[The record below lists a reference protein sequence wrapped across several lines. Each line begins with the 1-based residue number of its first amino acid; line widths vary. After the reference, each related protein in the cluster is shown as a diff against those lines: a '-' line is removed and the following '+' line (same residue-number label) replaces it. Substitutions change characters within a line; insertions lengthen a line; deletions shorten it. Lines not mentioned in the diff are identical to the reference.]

1 MADFPVAKVS
11 SNSEPGAHKKGQF
24 GVALEP
30 EVVKICGYA
39 LVVGFIGG
47 LVAQGLLEL
56 IYFFTNLFFFGR
68 ISFAVAYPAHNH
80 LGLWVLIIPP
90 IGGLLVGILIY
101 FFEPTLKGHGIPEA
115 MEAVLFGHSR
125 MRLRVAILKPLATAF
140 AIGTGGPFGAE
151 GPIIQTGGAIG
162 SLLGQRLGLTPY
174 YRRVLLASGAAAGMA
189 ATFTAPLAG
198 VLVAIE
204 LLLFELRAR
213 SFIPVSLAAAVAT
226 GVRIHFAGWAPL
238 FPMPD
243 YKITGMRELW
253 LFALMGILMGVVGIA
268 MIRTLGWLEDFFDEL
283 PIKYAAIW
291 SPAIGALILGAIG
304 YFYPQVFGTSYD
316 TIRDM
321 LNDRMGAGSLI
332 GVAIAKFWALVI
344 SLGSGTTGGVFAP
357 SLVVGGGLGAAY
369 GIFFKH
375 FLPHL
380 VSDPGFYSLVAMA
393 AVFGGIARAPFTSIV
408 FLFELSHNPNSL
420 LPLIICVMISDGF
433 VRLFS
438 RDSIM
443 TVKLVKR
450 GLIISQDLSV
460 PVLMRARIDQV
471 MRQQFDVL
479 KGDEELRSVI
489 ERFIPGDIGF
499 IPVVNAA
506 GALIGIVEA
515 HDLLRIEPP
524 DHHFTMRELARKD
537 YVLAIPGESVDQVHR
552 DMMLKN
558 VENVVVVDSPRSLK
572 PVGIARANDILQLRR
587 WLLEE
592 ETGELRHE
600 TLDEPQESP
609 SVQLDGKAAAQQDPP
624 DKDQSRPAKR
634 TISR

>member
-1 MADFPVAKVS
+1 MADFPISEATA
-11 SNSEPGAHKKGQF
+11 NPEPGSDKKGQF
-24 GVALEP
+24 GIALEP
-30 EVVKICGYA
+30 QVIKICGYA
-39 LVVGFIGG
+39 LLIGLIGG

-56 IYFFTNLFFFGR
+56 IYFFTNVFFYGR
-68 ISFAVAYPAHNH
+68 LSFAVTRPAHNH
-80 LGLWVLIIPP
+80 LGLWVILIPP
-90 IGGLLVGILIY
+90 IGGLLVGLLIY

-162 SLLGQRLGLTPY
+162 SLFGQAIGLTPY

-198 VLVAIE
+198 ILVAIE
-204 LLLFELRAR
+204 LLLFELRGR
-213 SFIPVSLAAAVAT
+213 SFIPVALAASVAT
-226 GVRIHFAGWAPL
+226 GIRIHFAGWAPL
-238 FPMPD
+238 FPMPEF
-243 YKITGMRELW
+243 KITGMRELW
-253 LFALMGILMGVVGIA
+253 LFALMGILMGIVGIV
-268 MIRTLGWLEDFFDEL
+268 MIRVLSWLEDFFDEL
-283 PIKYAAIW
+283 PIKYAVIW
-291 SPAIGALILGAIG
+291 SPAIGAIILGIIG
-304 YFYPQVFGTSYD
+304 YFCPQVLGTSYD

-321 LNDRMGAGSLI
+321 LNDRLAAGSLMGI
-332 GVAIAKFWALVI
+332 AVAKFWALVI

-357 SLVVGGGLGAAY
+357 SLVVGGGLGAVF
-369 GIFFKH
+369 GMGFKH
-375 FLPHL
+375 ILPNV
-380 VSDPGFYSLVAMA
+380 VSDPAFYSLVAMA
-393 AVFGGIARAPFTSIV
+393 AVFGGIARAPFTGIV

-450 GLIISQDLSV
+450 GLIVLQDYSV

-471 MRQQFDVL
+471 MRKEFNVL
-479 KGDEELRSVI
+479 QADEELRAVL
-489 ERFIPGDIGF
+489 EKFLPGDVGL
-499 IPVVNAA
+499 IPVVNAS
-506 GALIGIVEA
+506 GILIGIVEA

-524 DHHFTMRELARKD
+524 DHHFKMRELARQD
-537 YVLAIPGESVDQVHR
+537 FVLAYPGESVDQVHR

-558 VENVVVVDSPRSLK
+558 VENVVVVESSRVLK
-572 PVGIARANDILQLRR
+572 PVGVARANDILQLRR

-592 ETGELRHE
+592 ETGEMRRA
-600 TLDEPQESP
+600 TLDKPKESP
-609 SVQLDGKAAAQQDPP
+609 GLELE
-624 DKDQSRPAKR
+624 
-634 TISR
+634 

>member
-1 MADFPVAKVS
+1 
-11 SNSEPGAHKKGQF
+11 
-24 GVALEP
+24 
-30 EVVKICGYA
+30 
-39 LVVGFIGG
+39 
-47 LVAQGLLEL
+47 
-56 IYFFTNLFFFGR
+56 
-68 ISFAVAYPAHNH
+68 
-80 LGLWVLIIPP
+80 
-90 IGGLLVGILIY
+90 
-101 FFEPTLKGHGIPEA
+101 
-115 MEAVLFGHSR
+115 

-162 SLLGQRLGLTPY
+162 SLFGQAIGLTPY

-198 VLVAIE
+198 ILVAIE

-213 SFIPVSLAAAVAT
+213 SFIPVALAASVAT
-226 GVRIHFAGWAPL
+226 GVRIHFAGWVPL
-238 FPMPD
+238 FPMPEF
-243 YKITGMRELW
+243 KITGMRELW
-253 LFALMGILMGVVGIA
+253 LFALMGILMGIVI
-268 MIRTLGWLEDFFDEL
+268 IRVLSWLEDFFDEL
-283 PIKYAAIW
+283 PIKYTVIW
-291 SPAIGALILGAIG
+291 SPAIGAIILGIIG

-321 LNDRMGAGSLI
+321 LNDRLTAGNLAGI
-332 GVAIAKFWALVI
+332 AVAKFWALVI

-357 SLVVGGGLGAAY
+357 SLVVGGGVGAVF
-369 GIFFKH
+369 GMGFKH
-375 FLPHL
+375 ILPNI
-380 VSDPGFYSLVAMA
+380 VSDSGFYSLVAMA

-450 GLIISQDLSV
+450 GLIVLQDYSV

-471 MRQQFDVL
+471 MRKEFNVL
-479 KGDEELRSVI
+479 QADEELCAVL
-489 ERFIPGDIGF
+489 EKFLPGDVGV
-499 IPVVNAA
+499 IPVVNAS
-506 GALIGIVEA
+506 GILIGIIEA

-524 DHHFTMRELARKD
+524 DHHFKMRELARQD
-537 YVLAIPGESVDQVHR
+537 FVLAYPGESVDQVHR

-558 VENVVVVDSPRSLK
+558 VENVVVVESSGVSK

-592 ETGELRHE
+592 ETGELRRT
-600 TLDEPQESP
+600 TLDKPEESP
-609 SVQLDGKAAAQQDPP
+609 GLGLG
-624 DKDQSRPAKR
+624 
-634 TISR
+634 